1 MEDNI
6 AIENKAPAPEK
17 AAVQERP
24 AAARPPKSPA
34 LAGILSFFFPF
45 GVGPFYNGETVKG
58 FIYLVIF
65 AGLVSLQ
72 GHGNAQPFGA
82 LLLAGF
88 YFYQIIDSVTTA
100 GRLNRR
106 AVAGGAPEEEAVMA
120 APEALKS
127 GSIFWGLLLILIGT
141 VLLLGN
147 FGAVSYRVIFD
158 FWPVVVII
166 IGVKLIFDY
175 YSRDRS

>member
-6 AIENKAPAPEK
+6 VIENNPPAPEK
-17 AAVQERP
+17 IVVQERP
-24 AAARPPKSPA
+24 AGGRPVKSPA

-72 GHGNAQPFGA
+72 GHGNAQPFGG

-100 GRLNRR
+100 NRFNRR
-106 AVAGGAPEEEAVMA
+106 TTAGLAPEEDETL

-141 VLLLGN
+141 ALLLGN

-158 FWPVVVII
+158 FWPVVVIV
-166 IGVKLIFDY
+166 IGVKLVFDY
-175 YSRDRS
+175 YSRNRT